1 MRERDGGSV
10 WVFLG
15 EGEGRGEGGESDY
28 IVSASPLAT
37 WTVPAELDVMLEAD
51 SVSWERVKGVLVI
64 AFRGRLGNP
73 SWILFFF

>member
-1 MRERDGGSV
+1 MGEVCGFF
-10 WVFLG
+10 WVRAR
-15 EGEGRGEGGESDY
+15 GEGRGGESDY
-28 IVSASPLAT
+28 IVSASPLST
-37 WTVPAELDVMLEAD
+37 WTVPAELDVILEAD